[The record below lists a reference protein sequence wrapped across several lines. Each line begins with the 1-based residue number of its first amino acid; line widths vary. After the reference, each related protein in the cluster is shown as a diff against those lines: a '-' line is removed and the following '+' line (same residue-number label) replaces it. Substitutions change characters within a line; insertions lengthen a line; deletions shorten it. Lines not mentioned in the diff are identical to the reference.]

1 MPLPVRHPG
10 SARGMTR
17 TKKQETR
24 EGGRA
29 TLCRPVAQVVGWP
42 VIRCP
47 RTESSNDFCDR
58 NAKVCDA
65 GQDGCPDL

>member
-1 MPLPVRHPG
+1 MACPAPRFGTGHDPD
-10 SARGMTR
+10 
-17 TKKQETR
+17 QEAGNQR
-24 EGGRA
+24 GRA